1 MKKPTTFTRLAR
13 LPRAIWTLTAEPTIA
28 DELAEV
34 VHQAE
39 DNRRA
44 IRNNNL
50 DMEDQ
55 RTDLQTLQD
64 QVETLETGRPIHED
78 LDQRLAALEVNVEEQ
93 EYTINTLS
101 QESPRAELQ
110 ALLSQ
115 CQRYLERQ

>member
-1 MKKPTTFTRLAR
+1 MKKPTTLRRLAR
-13 LPRAIWTLTAEPTIA
+13 LPRAIWTLTAEPTMA

-44 IRNNNL
+44 IRNNSQ
-50 DMEDQ
+50 DMDDQ

-64 QVETLETGRPIHED
+64 QVE
-78 LDQRLAALEVNVEEQ
+78 ALEANVEEQ